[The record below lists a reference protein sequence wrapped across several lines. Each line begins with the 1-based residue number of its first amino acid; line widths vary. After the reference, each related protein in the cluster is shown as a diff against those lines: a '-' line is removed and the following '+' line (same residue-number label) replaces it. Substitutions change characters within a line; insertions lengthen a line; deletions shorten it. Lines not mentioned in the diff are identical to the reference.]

1 MVSAGTRAA
10 RDATPRNFRKTHG
23 SPDWPARGTGL
34 RIPGVAMIDLA
45 EVPDEG

>member
-1 MVSAGTRAA
+1 MASAGTRASRA
-10 RDATPRNFRKTHG
+10 RGAPEFPEDPR
-23 SPDWPARGTGL
+23 PPAVAGGGTGL